1 VNSLELN
8 RVILKQTKNQTMSRK
23 DLKQEDAITK
33 LKELAEKI
41 DFTMM
46 ATDLSQPPFH
56 VIPMSTK
63 KVDDDGN
70 IWFLSD
76 ASSTH
81 NKHIEQEE
89 RALLT
94 YSNKSDM
101 EFLSVYGQA
110 IIGNDKK
117 IIDELY
123 ASSDDM
129 WFDGKDD
136 PNITTIQIRPS
147 DVHYWDS
154 KDNKL
159 VSMIK
164 FTTGAITGTQPDLTE
179 SGELDIN

>member
-1 VNSLELN
+1 
-8 RVILKQTKNQTMSRK
+8 MSRN
-23 DLKQEDAITK
+23 DLKKDEAIAK

-46 ATDLSQPPFH
+46 ATDLSRPPFH

-63 KVDDDGN
+63 KVDDEGS

-76 ASSTH
+76 ATSDH
-81 NKHIEQEE
+81 NKYIKQEE

-94 YSNKSDM
+94 YSNPGDF

-110 IIGNDKK
+110 IIHTNRS

-123 ASSDDM
+123 GSSDDM
-129 WFDGKDD
+129 WFEGKED
-136 PNITTIQIRPS
+136 PNLTAIQIRPS
-147 DVHYWDS
+147 EVRYWDS
-154 KDNKL
+154 KDNKI
-159 VSMIK
+159 VSAIK
-164 FTTGAITGTQPDLTE
+164 FGLGTITGKQPDLSE

>member
-1 VNSLELN
+1 
-8 RVILKQTKNQTMSRK
+8 MSRK
-23 DLKQEDAITK
+23 DLSRDEAIAK

-70 IWFLSD
+70 LWFLSD
-76 ASSTH
+76 GSSEH
-81 NKHIEQEE
+81 NRHIEEEE

-94 YSNKSDM
+94 YSNPSDM

-110 IIGNDKK
+110 IVSRDQE

-123 ASSDDM
+123 SKTDDM
-129 WFDGKDD
+129 WFEGKND
-136 PNITTIQIRPS
+136 PNCTAVQIRPS
-147 DVHYWDS
+147 DVYYWDS

-159 VSMIK
+159 VSLLKM
-164 FTTGAITGTQPDLTE
+164 GAGALSGNQPDLTE
-179 SGELDIN
+179 TGELDIN